1 VRSLHLRGAVLP
13 GDLLPGA
20 VLSGGDVRD
29 VFVVD
34 GRITF
39 TPADDATTV
48 LDGGYLVPGLVD
60 AHAHLSLFS
69 PAGVGAPPAERVRAS
84 ARAQL
89 DAGVLAVREPGSPD
103 YASQEIGPDIGLP
116 WTVTGGH
123 LLAAP
128 GRYFPGLGRE
138 VTPDDLPAAAAEEV
152 AASGAW
158 CKVIADF
165 LAPGGVVTPTF
176 PADSL
181 AEAARRVHAAGGK
194 ITAHATCPDAV
205 DAVLAAGFDAIEHGT
220 MMRPDQVDALVASG
234 AALVPTLL
242 IGDGILD
249 AVRGFGGDDATVDE
263 MRRALAAQG
272 DVVRAV
278 AERGVTVLAGTDAGM
293 GPHGQVATEIGMLLK
308 AGLSPGAA
316 LGAGSWDARRYLG
329 LPGIEEGAPADI
341 VGYRDDPRADVE
353 ELRRPAAILL
363 RGRQIR

>member
-1 VRSLHLRGAVLP
+1 MHLRGAALP
-13 GDLLPGA
+13 GGQ
-20 VLSGGDVRD
+20 VRD
-29 VFVVD
+29 VFIVD

-39 TPADDATTV
+39 VPAEDARTV
-48 LDGGYLVPGLVD
+48 FDGGYLVPGLVD

-69 PAGVGAPPAERVRAS
+69 PAGDGAPPPERVRAS

-89 DAGVLAVREPGSPD
+89 EAGVLAVREPGSPD
-103 YASQEIGPDIGLP
+103 YASQEIGPAIGLP

-176 PADSL
+176 PPDAL
-181 AEAARRVHAAGGK
+181 AEAARVVHAAGGK
-194 ITAHATCPDAV
+194 ITAHATCPDAI

-220 MMRPDQVDALVASG
+220 LMRPDQVETLAASG
-234 AALVPTLL
+234 AVLVPTLM
-242 IGDGILD
+242 IGDGILN
-249 AVRGFGGDDATVDE
+249 AVRGLGGDDTAVE
-263 MRRALAAQG
+263 RMRRALATQG
-272 DVVRAV
+272 DVVRAA
-278 AERGVTVLAGTDAGM
+278 AERGVPVLAGTDAGM
-293 GPHGQVATEIGMLLK
+293 GPHGQVATEIGMLLQV
-308 AGLSPGAA
+308 GLSPATA

-329 LPGIEEGAPADI
+329 LPGIEDGAPADL
-341 VGYRDDPRADVE
+341 VGYRDDPRQDVE
-353 ELRRPAAILL
+353 ELRRPAIILL
-363 RGRQIR
+363 NGQQIR

>member
-1 VRSLHLRGAVLP
+1 MPLHLRGAVLP
-13 GDLLPGA
+13 DG
-20 VLSGGDVRD
+20 VVRD

-39 TPADDATTV
+39 TPAEDADTV

-69 PAGVGAPPAERVRAS
+69 PAGDGAPPPERVRAS

-103 YASQEIGPDIGLP
+103 YASQEVGPAIGLP
-116 WTVTGGH
+116 RTVTGGH

-138 VTPDDLPAAAAEEV
+138 VTPDGLPDAAAEEV

-176 PADSL
+176 PADAL

-194 ITAHATCPDAV
+194 ITAHATCSEAI
-205 DAVLAAGFDAIEHGT
+205 DAVLAAGFDAVEHGT
-220 MMRPDQVDALVASG
+220 LMRPDQVDTLAGSG
-234 AALVPTLL
+234 AALIPTLM
-242 IGDGILD
+242 IGPGILD
-249 AVRGFGGDDATVDE
+249 AVRGFGGDDDAVE
-263 MRRALAAQG
+263 RMRRALAAQG
-272 DVVRAV
+272 EVVRA
-278 AERGVTVLAGTDAGM
+278 AADRGVRVLAGTDAGM
-293 GPHGQVATEIGMLLK
+293 GPHGQVATEIGMLMR

-316 LGAGSWDARRYLG
+316 LGAGSWEGRRYLG
-329 LPGIEEGAPADI
+329 LPGIEEGAPADL
-341 VGYRDDPRADVE
+341 VGYHDDPREDVE
-353 ELRRPAAILL
+353 ELRRPAVILL
-363 RGRQIR
+363 AGQRIR